1 MKSPLTDILSP
12 TPAPTISLNSAEL
25 STCVTLAQQ
34 HGLEML
40 LYSQLKKHYSGSNNY
55 IDDYLSHNENRFLKN
70 VNISMGQ
77 EAVEKDVVAL
87 LGKRGVPAGI
97 IKGNEIART
106 LYGDPNCR
114 SSSDI
119 DILIKRADIASADS
133 IFTGNGYR
141 RTDSLPLLFWIGRLH
156 HAQYQHSRHPFLIE
170 VHWDFGVPFL
180 FDINSDDIW
189 NSVKRNNSGADVLS
203 PEMTIMMLFIHHF
216 RHGFREF
223 KILVDIHWGLYKYD
237 GIIDWQEFAGRL
249 KKVGLIKSARII
261 LAQLDSLW
269 RLSDGP
275 LKSFR
280 ILQEQLTHEPTPIA
294 PFLLKF
300 FRMDIGKDLKFSS
313 AGDIIM
319 ARFVLDT
326 WSKILYSFT
335 KSFFPRPQEIKELY
349 PASRN
354 CMLPINYLRFI
365 SWRVKVWT
373 GFAKQ

>member
-1 MKSPLTDILSP
+1 
-12 TPAPTISLNSAEL
+12 
-25 STCVTLAQQ
+25 
-34 HGLEML
+34 ML

-55 IDDYLSHNENRFLKN
+55 IDDYLNHNENRFLEN
-70 VNISMGQ
+70 VGISMCQ
-77 EAVEKDVVAL
+77 EVVEKDIVAL
-87 LGKRGVPAGI
+87 LGKRGIPACI

-114 SSSDI
+114 SSADI
-119 DILIKRADIASADS
+119 DILIKRADIINADT

-141 RTDSLPLLFWIGRLH
+141 RTNSLPLLFWIGRLH

-170 VHWDFGVPFL
+170 VHWDFGDPFL
-180 FDINSDDIW
+180 FDMNSDDIW
-189 NSVKRNNSGADVLS
+189 NSVVRNNSGAYVLS

-216 RHGFREF
+216 RHAFREF
-223 KILVDIHWGLYKYD
+223 KTLVDIHWGLYKYD

-269 RLSDGP
+269 RLRGGP

-280 ILQEQLTHEPTPIA
+280 ILQEQLTHEPTNIA
-294 PFLLKF
+294 PFLLRF
-300 FRMDIGKDLKFSS
+300 FRMNIREDAKSS
-313 AGDIIM
+313 YNRDKIM
-319 ARFVLDT
+319 AKFVLDA

-335 KSFFPRPQEIKELY
+335 KSFFPRPQEIKALY
-349 PASRN
+349 PASCN
-354 CMLPINYLRFI
+354 LMMPISYLRFI
-365 SWRVKVWT
+365 CWRVKVWT